1 MDRVIQSPGKY
12 VQGADALQRL
22 GDYLKPLADSW
33 LVIADK
39 FVLGFAEDMKRST
52 DTARRARLRHSHG
65 TVVLGLDDSTRSA
78 SGPRTLL

>member
-39 FVLGFAEDMKRST
+39 FGLGFAEDTIHQSLSK
-52 DTARRARLRHSHG
+52 A
-65 TVVLGLDDSTRSA
+65 GLAMDIVA
-78 SGPRTLL
+78 